1 MLMTR
6 RFQTAAWFVCLL
18 LAISVSACG
27 SDSKSKPT
35 PSASTNAGPTVGELA
50 DRIAAAWSSVSTYRT
65 VSRGQGG
72 IVPGTAAA
80 GTPNGSQSIEVVTE
94 VVLPDRKHQ
103 ISTLNGAVQ
112 EEFVV
117 IGSTVYVR
125 GPLTGGIAATP
136 VADDW
141 RVVDAATI
149 SPESTP
155 ASQIASLLAPIQ
167 PPYAGLS
174 PDERDRDAKPLGAI
188 TVENRSCQS
197 YQIVD
202 TTVTGER
209 IDVTLAIG
217 TDNLPCSI
225 ETQVGGTDFLTT
237 FTYNT
242 PLTITSPVDFAT
254 PASS

>member
-6 RFQTAAWFVCLL
+6 RFQTAAWFACLL

-35 PSASTNAGPTVGELA
+35 PSATSNTGPTVGELA
-50 DRIAAAWSSVSTYRT
+50 DRIAAAWPSVSTYRT
-65 VSRGQGG
+65 VSRGQSG

-103 ISTLNGAVQ
+103 VSTSNGAVQ
-112 EEFVV
+112 EEFVKV
-117 IGSTVYVR
+117 GSTVYVR
-125 GPLTGGIAATP
+125 GPMTGGITATP

-155 ASQIASLLAPIQ
+155 APQIASLLAPIQ

-188 TVENRSCQS
+188 TVENRSCQA

-202 TTVTGER
+202 TTETGER

-217 TDNLPCSI
+217 SDNLPCSI
-225 ETQVGGTDFLTT
+225 ETQVGGTDYLTT
-237 FTYNT
+237 FIYNI
-242 PLTITSPVDFAT
+242 PLTITPPVEFAT
-254 PASS
+254 PANS

>member
-6 RFQTAAWFVCLL
+6 RFKTAAWFVCLL
-18 LAISVSACG
+18 LAISISACG

-35 PSASTNAGPTVGELA
+35 PSATSDSGLTVGELA
-50 DRIAAAWSSVSTYRT
+50 DRITAAWPSVSTYRT

-72 IVPGTAAA
+72 IVPGTDAA

-103 ISTLNGAVQ
+103 VSTSNGAVQ
-112 EEFVV
+112 EEFVAV
-117 IGSTVYVR
+117 GSRVYLR

-141 RVVDAATI
+141 RVVDASTI
-149 SPESTP
+149 SPDSTP
-155 ASQIASLLAPIQ
+155 ASAIASLLAPIQ

-174 PDERDRDAKPLGAI
+174 PDERDRNAIPLGVI
-188 TVENRSCQS
+188 TVENRSCNA

-202 TTVTGER
+202 TTQTGER
-209 IDVTLAIG
+209 IDVTLAMG
-217 TDNLPCSI
+217 SDNLPCSI
-225 ETQVGGTDFLTT
+225 ETQVGGTDYLTT
-237 FTYNT
+237 FTYNIPLNIT
-242 PLTITSPVDFAT
+242 PPVDFAT
-254 PASS
+254 PGNS